1 MGNYQEIVIYA
12 PKTDISV
19 TSWEVKVNRRTFNC
33 GALIALK
40 KIKEICPNIKT
51 ASIENFTDH

>member
-40 KIKEICPNIKT
+40 KIKEICPNIK
-51 ASIENFTDH
+51 NMV